1 MGLTVS
7 ERQDLERDGYV
18 VLRDV
23 VDDAVLAP
31 VRDVCVRAV
40 DDLAA
45 QWQADGLLDDVFA
58 DEPFET
64 RWASV
69 RGAVPAKLPS
79 AWRQILASPEVYDL
93 WRAPALLDRIRDL
106 VGEEVYAHGV
116 WNGRPR
122 EPRSSV
128 QKIGWHQD
136 AHYYRDWMPTDPVLY
151 SVWLPLV
158 PVRTEHGA
166 LQFVPGT
173 HEPRRALPTHKS
185 ENNLIEIV
193 PDALPDREPVTI
205 ECDPGDA
212 IFFTDTTVHQAL
224 PNESDT
230 VRWSIDIRF
239 GPATEDI
246 IAKGYRGYICHSTD
260 ADRVESVETWLSR
273 YAVGAEYEE
282 YAEEAAEKFGIH
294 PSDLKTF

>member
-1 MGLTVS
+1 MGFSVS
-7 ERQDLERDGYV
+7 ERQQLDRDGYV
-18 VLRDV
+18 VIPGI
-23 VDDAVLAP
+23 VDDSVLAP
-31 VRDVCVRAV
+31 VRAACATAV
-40 DDLAA
+40 DDLAN
-45 QWQADGLLDDVFA
+45 QWHADGMLEDTFP

-64 RWASV
+64 RWAAV

-79 AWRQILASPEVYDL
+79 AWRQILAGPAVYAL
-93 WRAPALLDRIRDL
+93 WQAPPLLDRIREL

-122 EPRSSV
+122 EPRTSI

-136 AHYYRDWMPTDPVLY
+136 AHYYRDWKPDDPVLY

-166 LQFVPGT
+166 LQFIAGT
-173 HEPRRALPTHKS
+173 HEPRRALETHMS
-185 ENNLIEIV
+185 ENRLIEIV
-193 PDALPDREPVTI
+193 PDALPAQAPVTI

-230 VRWSIDIRF
+230 VRWSIDIRY

-246 IAKGYRGYICHSTD
+246 MAKGYRGYICHSAD
-260 ADRVESVETWLSR
+260 PDRVESLATWMSR
-273 YAVGAEYEE
+273 YASGAEYEE
-282 YAEEAAEKFGIH
+282 YAEEAAVEYGIH